1 MSLKIFNRN
10 IKVFEN
16 KNVPQYINFRG
27 EVTYINSSLKNI
39 GTTYELQ
46 KELLKKE
53 MDQMNLLKVLGWI
66 KKMSG

>member
-16 KNVPQYINFRG
+16 KNVPQYINFGG

-39 GTTYELQ
+39 GTIYELQ
-46 KELLKKE
+46 KELLRKE
-53 MDQMNLLKVLGWI
+53 MDQMNFLKVLG
-66 KKMSG
+66 